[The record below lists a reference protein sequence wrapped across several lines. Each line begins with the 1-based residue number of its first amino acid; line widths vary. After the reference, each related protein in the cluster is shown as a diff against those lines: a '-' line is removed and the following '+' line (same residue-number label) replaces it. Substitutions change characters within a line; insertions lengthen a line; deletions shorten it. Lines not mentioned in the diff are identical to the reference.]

1 MIFNPETAAIRFGT
15 GLSPNIVPPE
25 NMAAMLAK
33 LNEPDH
39 AAKRFQINGF
49 DWVEE
54 TDLEIRR
61 LKKLQREN
69 PDQAKKYKTQE
80 RKLKRQ
86 ARVKQSDWLRATFAR
101 GIFTEDGFRERLVQF
116 WADHF
121 TVVGKQGVMKS
132 AAATFVEEAI
142 RPHVSAKFGDM
153 LKAATFHPMMLFYLD
168 QIKSVGP
175 ASLVAVR
182 SPGRGINENLA
193 REVLELHTL
202 GVDGAYTQDDIK
214 ELAKLFSGL
223 TYRRKKGFIYD
234 ANMAEPGPETVLGKS
249 YGGYIQDLF
258 HVTDFLDDLA
268 LHPDTARHLAK
279 KLVVHFISDTP
290 DADLVDEIAA
300 AYLGSGGD
308 LMACYKAMLSHPA
321 AWVVKSDKIKWPSNY
336 IISAIRALGVK
347 EEDFIKLKP
356 KKMRVLIVAPMGL
369 MGQLWENPR
378 GPDGWK
384 EDAKHWIS
392 PQGLAARIQWAM
404 LAPVQL
410 RPRLPNPGKFVV
422 RALGARA
429 SQQLKFAAGGAETKA
444 DGIGLVLASPEF
456 QRN

>member
-1 MIFNPETAAIRFGT
+1 MTFDPETAAIRFGT
-15 GLSPNIVPPE
+15 GLSPDIAAPE
-25 NMAAMLAK
+25 NMDAMLAL
-33 LNEPDH
+33 LNGPDH
-39 AAKRFQINGF
+39 MAKRFKIDGF
-49 DWVEE
+49 DWIEKI
-54 TDLEIRR
+54 DLEIRH
-61 LKKLQREN
+61 LKKMRREN
-69 PDQAKKYKTQE
+69 PDQAKNYRTQE
-80 RKLKRQ
+80 RNLKRQ
-86 ARVKQSDWLRATFAR
+86 ARVKQSDWLRATLAR
-101 GIFTEDGFRERLVQF
+101 GIFTKDGFRERLVQF

-121 TVVGKQGVMKS
+121 TVVGKQGVMKN
-132 AAATFVEEAI
+132 AAATFAEEVV
-142 RPHVSAKFGDM
+142 RPHISAKFGDM

-182 SPGRGINENLA
+182 NPGRGVNENLA

-202 GVDGAYTQDDIK
+202 GVDGAYTQNDIT
-214 ELAKLFSGL
+214 ELAKLFAGL
-223 TYRRKKGFIYD
+223 TYRRKKGFTYD
-234 ANMAEPGPETVLGKS
+234 ANMAEPGPETVLEKS

-279 KLVVHFISDTP
+279 KLAVHFISDTP

-300 AYLGSGGD
+300 AYLSSGGD
-308 LMACYKAMLSHPA
+308 LMTCYKAILNHPA
-321 AWVVKSDKIKWPSNY
+321 AWAPTADKIKWPSSY

-356 KKMRVLIVAPMGL
+356 KKVRVLIVAPMGL
-369 MGQLWENPR
+369 MGQLWGNPR
-378 GPDGWK
+378 GPDGWE

-404 LAPVQL
+404 SAPAQL
-410 RPRLPNPGKFVV
+410 RPRLPNPRKFVV
-422 RALGARA
+422 GALGARA
-429 SQQLKFAAGGAETKA
+429 SQQLKFAADGAETKA

>member
-1 MIFNPETAAIRFGT
+1 MTFNSETAAIRFGT
-15 GLSPNIVPPE
+15 GLSPNIPRPQ
-25 NMAAMLAK
+25 NLNAMLAQ
-33 LNEPDH
+33 LSEPDH
-39 AAKRFQINGF
+39 MAKRFKIDGF
-49 DWVEE
+49 NWVEKAE
-54 TDLEIRR
+54 QEIRR
-61 LKKLQREN
+61 LKKLQRAN
-69 PDQAKKYKTQE
+69 PDQAKKYKTQV
-80 RKLKRQ
+80 RKLKKQ
-86 ARVKQSDWLRATFAR
+86 ARIKQSDWLRATFAR
-101 GIFTEDGFRERLVQF
+101 GIFTNDGFRERLVQF

-132 AAATFVEEAI
+132 AAATFVEESI
-142 RPHVSAKFGDM
+142 RPHISAKFGDM
-153 LKAATFHPMMLFYLD
+153 LKAAIFHPMMLFYLD

-202 GVDGAYTQDDIK
+202 GVEGAYTQSDIK
-214 ELAKLFSGL
+214 ELAKLFAGL
-223 TYRRKKGFIYD
+223 TYRRKKGFTYD
-234 ANMAEPGPETVLGKS
+234 ANMAEPGPETVLGKP

-258 HVTDFLDDLA
+258 HITDFLDDLA
-268 LHPDTARHLAK
+268 IHPDTARHLAQ

-290 DADLVDEIAA
+290 DADLVDKIAS
-300 AYLGSGGD
+300 AYMNSGGD

-321 AWVVKSDKIKWPSNY
+321 AWAPTTDKIKWPSSY
-336 IISAIRALGVK
+336 MISAIRVLGVN
-347 EEDFIKLKP
+347 ESEFTKLKP
-356 KKMRVLIVAPMGL
+356 QKIRILIVAPMGL

-404 LAPVQL
+404 SAPAQL
-410 RPRLPNPGKFVV
+410 RPRLPNPREFAV

-429 SQQLKFAAGGAETKA
+429 SQQLKFAVGGAETKT